1 MRREEKETRGL
12 APVFGKKT
20 MMYKAVR
27 TYTLLPGSSEEFLQR
42 VQEGFVPL
50 MSQQVGFISYDARSL
65 GNDQVI
71 TISTF
76 DTRNGAE
83 ESMLRALLWIQENC
97 TELLQG
103 LPLLTMSQVFTA
115 QTSSDALHADHGH
128 VGKTLVLDL
137 SYEIL
142 HPSALGAQAYTDPDI
157 TRMVTAIGTV
167 LTQMKTDPV
176 GRDRVYV
183 RFEHEILP
191 EVVTT
196 GLYTADHVILI
207 KRGDQLAGYAEI
219 NRETNAWQSRERF
232 EGDIIVDLAAYHRNA
247 GGDIAEKGIGEQ
259 SLLEMRR
266 QAMLLGVTA
275 IELDVYRGNQP
286 MHRFLDH
293 LIATHRLPFTKHE
306 MEYGEP
312 MDSTYLL
319 SCEPASVERPTSSV
333 SGSANR

>member
-1 MRREEKETRGL
+1 
-12 APVFGKKT
+12 
-20 MMYKAVR
+20 
-27 TYTLLPGSSEEFLQR
+27 
-42 VQEGFVPL
+42 VPL
-50 MSQQVGFISYDARSL
+50 ISQQVGFISYDARSI
-65 GNDQVI
+65 GNEQVI

-97 TELLQG
+97 AELLQG
-103 LPLLTMSQVFTA
+103 LPGLTMSQVFSA
-115 QTSSDALHADHGH
+115 QAASDAPQASPSHEE
-128 VGKTLVLDL
+128 KTLVLDL

-157 TRMVTAIGTV
+157 IRMVTAIGTV
-167 LTQMKTDPV
+167 LTQMKADPV
-176 GRDRVYV
+176 GRDRVYARFDHEV
-183 RFEHEILP
+183 RP

-232 EGDIIVDLAAYHRNA
+232 EGDILVDLAAYHSNA
-247 GGDIAEKGIGEQ
+247 GGEIVEKGIGEQ

-266 QAMLLGVTA
+266 QAMLLGVKA

-306 MEYGEP
+306 MEYGESL
-312 MDSTYLL
+312 DSTYLL
-319 SCEPASVERPTSSV
+319 SCEPA
-333 SGSANR
+333 

>member
-1 MRREEKETRGL
+1 
-12 APVFGKKT
+12 
-20 MMYKAVR
+20 MYKAVR
-27 TYTLLPGSSEEFLQR
+27 TYTLLPGSSEEFLRR

-50 MSQQVGFISYDARSL
+50 MSQQVGFISYDARSV

-83 ESMLRALLWIQENC
+83 ESILRALLWIQENC
-97 TELLQG
+97 AELLQG
-103 LPLLTMSQVFTA
+103 LPGLTMSQVFTA
-115 QTSSDALHADHGH
+115 QTSIEAPQASHGH

-137 SYEIL
+137 SYEVL

-157 TRMVTAIGTV
+157 NRMVTAIEKV
-167 LTQMKTDPV
+167 LTQMKADVV
-176 GRDRVYV
+176 GRDRVYA
-183 RFEHEILP
+183 RFEHEVLP
-191 EVVTT
+191 EVVTK
-196 GLYTADHVILI
+196 GLYTADHVLLI
-207 KRGDQLAGYAEI
+207 KRGGQLAGYAEI

-247 GGDIAEKGIGEQ
+247 GGDIVEKGIGEQ

-275 IELDVYRGNQP
+275 IELDVYRSNQP

-306 MEYGEP
+306 MTYGEP
-312 MDSTYLL
+312 LDSMYLL
-319 SCEPASVERPTSSV
+319 SCEGASVDRSTLSA
-333 SGSANR
+333 SGTASR

>member
-1 MRREEKETRGL
+1 
-12 APVFGKKT
+12 

-27 TYTLLPGSSEEFLQR
+27 TYTLLPGSSEEFLRR

-50 MSQQVGFISYDARSL
+50 MSQEVGFISYNARSL
-65 GNDQVI
+65 GIDQVI

-97 TELLQG
+97 GELLQG
-103 LPLLTMSQVFTA
+103 LPGLTMSQVFTT
-115 QTSSDALHADHGH
+115 QTSREAPQVSHGH
-128 VGKTLVLDL
+128 MEKTLVLDL
-137 SYEIL
+137 NYVIL

-157 TRMVTAIGTV
+157 NRMVMAIGTV
-167 LTQMKTDPV
+167 LTQMKADPV
-176 GRDRVYV
+176 GRDRVYA
-183 RFEHEILP
+183 RFGHEVLP

-196 GLYTADHVILI
+196 SLYTADHVILI
-207 KRGDQLAGYAEI
+207 TRGGQLAGYAEI

-247 GGDIAEKGIGEQ
+247 GGDIVEKGIGEQ

-275 IELDVYRGNQP
+275 IELDVYRSNQP

-306 MEYGEP
+306 MTYGERL
-312 MDSTYLL
+312 DSTYLL
-319 SCEPASVERPTSSV
+319 SCEGASVDKPTSSA